1 MKNLKISALAILVS
15 GALLFTATDAQAQNR
30 GNGHKAKNNKVYA
43 QKNRDHD
50 MYDRNGRY
58 GRNDRYHRRS
68 IRYGTNTDLPPGQAK
83 KVYGGKATDYAP
95 GQLNKNEGT
104 RYDRRSRTV
113 WDDIF
118 GTRRR

>member
-1 MKNLKISALAILVS
+1 MKNFKISALAILVS
-15 GALLFTATDAQAQNR
+15 GALLFTATDTQAQNR
-30 GNGHKAKNNKVYA
+30 GNSHKAKNNKVYA

-50 MYDRNGRY
+50 VYD
-58 GRNDRYHRRS
+58 RNDRYHRRN
-68 IRYGTNTDLPPGQAK
+68 IRYGANTDLPPGQAK